1 MKLSGAPAAAHISFT
16 APTTSPLR
24 VATMSGLRV
33 PASIEATADRS
44 SVSSGASSG
53 RPIDITKS
61 RWGSFSQSAAISS
74 MSALRTRRRAPLT
87 GSR

>member
-1 MKLSGAPAAAHISFT
+1 MKLSGAPAAAHMSFT
-16 APTTSPLR
+16 ALTTPPLR

-44 SVSSGASSG
+44 SVSRGASSG

-61 RWGSFSQSAAISS
+61 RWGRRSQSAAIAS
-74 MSALRTRRRAPLT
+74 MSALRTRRRSPVS